1 MSKNMDAGPLLTL
14 TTNEDP
20 LVLTTVARIVTMDV
34 RGREHVQFRG
44 RDYKLDTEPEPRETS
59 NVILPLTVIMT
70 LRFTM
75 VSEIYLRF
83 VRRVGENSFLLLT
96 VDAGEGVTLTRNAM
110 LVEVTTCSRPP
121 LPVDLTM
128 TLHGDM
134 TREEYDKFET
144 LILTTA
150 CQNMIVDIDHT
161 QDGHFRAHFKTKQGD
176 RP

>member
-144 LILTTA
+144 LILTTP
-150 CQNMIVDIDHT
+150 CPDMTVDINHT